1 MAKTAL
7 DQRETKGLWSET
19 GESDEFS
26 SLQRFQGLIDAV
38 VKSNLIRNLKKGVKS
53 TAKEDVWVGDNSLSS
68 LFPRLYRLSRAKDVV
83 IADVVSMDSN
93 SLSWNLFL
101 SRNLN
106 DREFDE
112 MSLLDTIQ
120 NVLIYPSSCDR
131 RLWKCHSSLS
141 FSSKS
146 FFDSLRKDDSVPVF
160 NPARMIWKAIVPLKV
175 KILAWSTAHKR
186 TNTNDWVQRKRPF
199 VCLSPQ
205 WCVLCKK
212 EGEFVDHLFL
222 HCDISIALWQRLFNL
237 ANLSW
242 VRPSYSLLEV
252 EFRGFGRSKRAKVLW
267 SSVVLAIFWVIWI
280 ERNSRIFRDLVEEM
294 DVLAS
299 LLDFLSNLY
308 SSL

>member
-1 MAKTAL
+1 ML
-7 DQRETKGLWSET
+7 
-19 GESDEFS
+19 
-26 SLQRFQGLIDAV
+26 
-38 VKSNLIRNLKKGVKS
+38 
-53 TAKEDVWVGDNSLSS
+53 
-68 LFPRLYRLSRAKDVV
+68 
-83 IADVVSMDSN
+83 
-93 SLSWNLFL
+93 
-101 SRNLN
+101 
-106 DREFDE
+106 
-112 MSLLDTIQ
+112 SLLDTIQ

-212 EGEFVDHLFL
+212 EGEFVENLFL

-242 VRPSYSLLEV
+242 VRPQHSYSLLEV
-252 EFRGFGRSKRAKVLW
+252 EFRGFGQSKRAKVLW

-294 DVLAS
+294 DGIWDRVCFLAS
-299 LLDFLSNLY
+299 LWASVDKSFEGIPLSLIIRNWRETNLR
-308 SSL
+308 SL